1 MLSHEVRQSKLT
13 RNKCCK
19 KKKKKIGISF
29 LFFLSQQTVFSH
41 LCRLKLKLIK
51 HSIPKMPFFFSP
63 FNPTNSKS
71 KIYSCMCYVLTS
83 WKKTKQKNK
92 KQVNPQIYEAR
103 TSQCECLLQLI
114 NRSSPV

>member
-1 MLSHEVRQSKLT
+1 
-13 RNKCCK
+13 
-19 KKKKKIGISF
+19 
-29 LFFLSQQTVFSH
+29 
-41 LCRLKLKLIK
+41 
-51 HSIPKMPFFFSP
+51 
-63 FNPTNSKS
+63 
-71 KIYSCMCYVLTS
+71 MCYVLTS